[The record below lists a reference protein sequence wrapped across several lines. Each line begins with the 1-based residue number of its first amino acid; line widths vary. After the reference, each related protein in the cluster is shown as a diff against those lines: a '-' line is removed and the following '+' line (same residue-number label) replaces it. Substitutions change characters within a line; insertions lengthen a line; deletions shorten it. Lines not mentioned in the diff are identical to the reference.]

1 MIKARGDFLL
11 ERCRERIER
20 YRALVVFPGAAGS
33 RLVLYW
39 QVGWAVRKRRK
50 LAQAVGV
57 KKRLRLLDDLLML
70 FVAGAELP
78 QPGVIAVL
86 YRIPAGL
93 CIPAGDAGAQQQRR
107 LQNSEP
113 GGYAMYLLAVV
124 CRYQAAPAG
133 LTPPDSFCSLL
144 LVVGQPLNPL
154 PPSGAV
160 VVLVC
165 LLQRIRVL
173 LAVLVLRK

>member
-1 MIKARGDFLL
+1 
-11 ERCRERIER
+11 
-20 YRALVVFPGAAGS
+20 
-33 RLVLYW
+33 
-39 QVGWAVRKRRK
+39 
-50 LAQAVGV
+50 
-57 KKRLRLLDDLLML
+57 ML

-86 YRIPAGL
+86 YRVPAGL

-124 CRYQAAPAG
+124 CRGIRLRQR
-133 LTPPDSFCSLL
+133 TSHPDSFCSLL

-173 LAVLVLRK
+173 LAVLVLVEVNRLYSAGYSAAAPAARLCPRPAPAMKVSKSISPVLIATVRQRFKSRLPPSFAPCSFPTPLKSA